1 MRMPSDS
8 INLCWIDGGVLPGD
22 RAVVR
27 ADDSAFRDGR
37 GCLTTLRIAAGQ
49 PRFVD
54 RHIARLQTG
63 AKALRLGEVA
73 EATIRRAISELGAAA
88 LPDGEGVIRLQVSRD
103 AGGATHLVGS
113 ARTLGE
119 DPSEWSAIIVALPHD
134 GASLADG
141 MKVSSRLTLS
151 LAAED
156 ARAAGVDEAVLLD
169 ADDRLVEGAYSN
181 LFVAS
186 REGAIWTPPIASGA
200 VAGIA
205 RSIALERIPEIEQR
219 DISKSELLDAAELVA
234 VNAVRGARP
243 ITRLNDRKVGDGRP
257 GPWSARLADALA
269 QDG

>member
-1 MRMPSDS
+1 LSS
-8 INLCWIDGGVLPGD
+8 GKC
-22 RAVVR
+22 AVIR
-27 ADDSAFRDGR
+27 SDDSAFREGR
-37 GCLTTLRIAAGQ
+37 GCLTTLRIASGQ

-54 RHIARLQTG
+54 RHVKRLQDG
-63 AKALRLGEVA
+63 AKALRLGEVS
-73 EATIRRAISELGAAA
+73 EATIRRALAELGEAT

-103 AGGATHLVGS
+103 DDGATHLVGT
-113 ARTLGE
+113 ARGLGD
-119 DPSEWSAIIVALPHD
+119 DPSEWSAIIAALSHD
-134 GASLADG
+134 GTSLVGG

-169 ADDRLVEGAYSN
+169 ANEHLIEGTSSN

-186 REGAIWTPPIASGA
+186 QEGAIWTPPIASGA

-205 RSIALERIPEIEQR
+205 RSLVLERVPEIEER
-219 DISKSELLDAAELVA
+219 DIAKSELLAAEELIA

-257 GPWSARLADALA
+257 GPWSARLAEALA
-269 QDG
+269 TGE

>member
-1 MRMPSDS
+1 MPFDS
-8 INLCWIDGGVLPGD
+8 IDLCWVDGKLLPGK

-27 ADDSAFRDGR
+27 ADDSAFREGR
-37 GCLTTLRIAAGQ
+37 GCLTTLRIAAGR

-54 RHIARLQTG
+54 RHVERLQDG

-73 EATIRRAISELGAAA
+73 EATIRRALAELGEAT
-88 LPDGEGVIRLQVSRD
+88 LPNGEGVIRLQVSRD
-103 AGGATHLVGS
+103 ANGATHLIGT
-113 ARTLGE
+113 ARGLGD
-119 DPSEWSAIIVALPHD
+119 DPSEWSAIIVALAHD
-134 GASLADG
+134 GTSLADG
-141 MKVSSRLTLS
+141 MKVTSRLTLS

-169 ADDRLVEGAYSN
+169 ANEHLIEGASSN

-186 REGAIWTPPIASGA
+186 REGALWTPPIPSGA

-205 RSIALERIPEIEQR
+205 RTLALERIPEIEER
-219 DISKSELLDAAELVA
+219 DIAKPELLEAQELIA

-243 ITRLNDRKVGDGRP
+243 ITRLNDRKVGKGQP

-269 QDG
+269 TGE

>member
-1 MRMPSDS
+1 M
-8 INLCWIDGGVLPGD
+8 
-22 RAVVR
+22 
-27 ADDSAFRDGR
+27 
-37 GCLTTLRIAAGQ
+37 
-49 PRFVD
+49 
-54 RHIARLQTG
+54 RLQHG

-73 EATIRRAISELGAAA
+73 EAAIRRAIAELGGAA

-103 AGGATHLVGS
+103 DDGATHLVGV
-113 ARTLGE
+113 ARKLGK
-119 DPSEWSAIIVALPHD
+119 DPSEWSAIIAALPHD
-134 GASLADG
+134 GASLVDG

-169 ADDRLVEGAYSN
+169 ASEHLIEGASSN
-181 LFVAS
+181 LFVVS
-186 REGAIWTPPIASGA
+186 REGALWTPPIASGA

-205 RSIALERIPEIEQR
+205 RTIALERIPEIEQR
-219 DISKSELLDAAELVA
+219 DIAKSELLEAAELIA

-269 QDG
+269 TDA

>member
-1 MRMPSDS
+1 MPSDS
-8 INLCWIDGGVLPGD
+8 INLCWVDGELFPSN

-27 ADDSAFRDGR
+27 ADDSAFREGR

-54 RHIARLQTG
+54 RHIARLQDG

-73 EATIRRAISELGAAA
+73 EATIRRAIADLGEAA
-88 LPDGEGVIRLQVSRD
+88 LPDGEGAIRLQLSRD
-103 AGGATHLVGS
+103 ADGATHLVGV
-113 ARTLGE
+113 ARRLGK

-156 ARAAGVDEAVLLD
+156 ARNAGVDEAVLLD
-169 ADDRLVEGAYSN
+169 ATDHLIEGAYSN
-181 LFVAS
+181 LFVVS
-186 REGAIWTPPIASGA
+186 RDGAVWTPPIASGA

-205 RSIALERIPEIEQR
+205 RSIVLERIFEIEQR
-219 DISKSELLDAAELVA
+219 DIAKPELLEAAELIA

-243 ITRLNDRKVGDGRP
+243 ITRLNDRKVGEGRP

-269 QDG
+269 TDG